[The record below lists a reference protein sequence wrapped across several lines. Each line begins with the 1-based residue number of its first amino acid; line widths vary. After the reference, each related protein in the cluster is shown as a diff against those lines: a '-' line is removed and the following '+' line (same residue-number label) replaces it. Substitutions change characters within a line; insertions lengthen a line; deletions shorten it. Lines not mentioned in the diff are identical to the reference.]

1 MKSVCQRLQRLQR
14 LQPPVGAWLAAAA
27 LALFAGAAM
36 AAADAN
42 SPGAYAIRI
51 PVTLAG
57 DAPLQ
62 RVMLPAE
69 VLVRLQSPAY
79 ADVRLFNSA
88 GQPVPMALAGVA
100 GARAAE
106 ESVALSAYPILGA
119 ASTAGS
125 AGLEG
130 LSLRIEEQQGRRVV
144 QIDTAGTTGTA
155 GTPSATGA
163 QTVRGALLD
172 ARSINAPVV
181 RMALDADWPVG
192 QPVTF
197 QVQSSKDLKHWRP
210 LAETVLYRSDAA
222 ATTTTPSTAPG
233 RLGNEQ
239 MDLQRADLKDHYLR
253 VTWGDAA
260 VTLRGATLVT
270 SRGTGARERVSAS
283 LAAPALTNPR
293 ELTFALP
300 FATPVA
306 ALKITPQGSNVL
318 VPVRVL
324 GRNDRTQPWSPLASA
339 VVYKMT
345 MGGKEQSNAPI
356 ELGGASVREVKIE
369 ADAKTPGF
377 AAAPEIALQFE
388 PAQLVFLASGQG
400 PFTLAA
406 GLTDATTSA
415 GAFLPLASLVPGYQP
430 TQESTLPVAL
440 ADVARADITG
450 GAPAGSALVSAATAS
465 DGLPLRS
472 WVLWGVLLAG
482 VGALALMA
490 WLLLRQ
496 TRQAGDSGESGKA
509 GKAGDAGT
517 APASPPDAV

>member
-1 MKSVCQRLQRLQR
+1 MKSVPLNLPA
-14 LQPPVGAWLAAAA
+14 LLAAAA
-27 LALFAGAAM
+27 LFFSAGVAQ
-36 AAADAN
+36 AAANAN
-42 SPGAYAIRI
+42 SPAAYAIRI
-51 PVTLAG
+51 PVTLAA

-79 ADVRLFNSA
+79 ADVRLFNGA

-100 GARAAE
+100 AASAQE
-106 ESVALSAYPILGA
+106 ESVTLPAYPILGA
-119 ASTAGS
+119 ASTGTT
-125 AGLEG
+125 GLDG

-144 QIDTAGTTGTA
+144 QIDTTGTA
-155 GTPSATGA
+155 GATGSA
-163 QTVRGALLD
+163 GPQAIRGALLD
-172 ARSINAPVV
+172 ARSVQWPVA
-181 RMALDADWPVG
+181 RMALDADWPAG

-197 QVQSSKDLKHWRP
+197 QVQASKDLKQWRT
-210 LAETVLYRSDAA
+210 LAETVQYRADATA
-222 ATTTTPSTAPG
+222 PPATPG

-239 MDLQRADLKDHYLR
+239 MDLHRADLKDHYLR

-270 SRGTGARERVSAS
+270 SRGAGARERVSAS
-283 LAAPALTNPR
+283 MAAPALTSPR
-293 ELTFALP
+293 ELVFALP

-306 ALKITPQGSNVL
+306 ALKIAPQGSNVL

-324 GRNDRTQPWSPLASA
+324 GRNHREQPWSPLASA

-356 ELGGASVREVKIE
+356 ELGDASVREVKIE
-369 ADAKTPGF
+369 ADAKSPGF
-377 AAAPEIALQFE
+377 AAAPEVALQFE

-406 GLTDATTSA
+406 GLPGAAAAAS
-415 GAFLPLASLVPGYQP
+415 AFLPLASLVPGYQP
-430 TQESTLPVAL
+430 LQENTLPVAL

-450 GAPAGSALVSAATAS
+450 GPPAGGALVAAASAN
-465 DGLPLRS
+465 DGLSMRS

-482 VGALALMA
+482 VGALAAMA

-496 TRQAGDSGESGKA
+496 TKQASK
-509 GKAGDAGT
+509 
-517 APASPPDAV
+517 APASPSDAA

>member
-1 MKSVCQRLQRLQR
+1 MKSPRHHLPR
-14 LQPPVGAWLAAAA
+14 PVAAWLAAAA
-27 LALFAGAAM
+27 LSLSAGATQ

-42 SPGAYAIRI
+42 SPAAYAIRI
-51 PVTLAG
+51 PVTLAA

-69 VLVRLQSPAY
+69 VLVRLQSPGY
-79 ADVRLFNSA
+79 ADVRLFNGA

-100 GARAAE
+100 AASAPE
-106 ESVALSAYPILGA
+106 ESVVLPAYPILGGPG
-119 ASTAGS
+119 TPGQ

-144 QIDTAGTTGTA
+144 QIDTAGA
-155 GTPSATGA
+155 AAAVGA

-172 ARSINAPVV
+172 ARSVQLPVA
-181 RMALDADWPVG
+181 RMALDADLPAG

-197 QVQSSKDLKHWRP
+197 TVQASWDLKNWRP
-210 LAETVLYRSDAA
+210 LAETVLYRADAA
-222 ATTTTPSTAPG
+222 GTTPSPAAPG
-233 RLGNEQ
+233 RLGSEHI
-239 MDLQRADLKDHYLR
+239 DLQRADLKDHYLR

-260 VTLRGATLVT
+260 VTFRGATLVT
-270 SRGTGARERVSAS
+270 SRGAGPRERVSAS
-283 LAAPALTNPR
+283 MAVPPLGNNPR
-293 ELTFALP
+293 ELVFALP

-324 GRNDRTQPWSPLASA
+324 GRNDRERPWAHLASA
-339 VVYKMT
+339 TVYRMST
-345 MGGKEQSNAPI
+345 GGKEQTNAPV

-369 ADAKTPGF
+369 ADARSAGF
-377 AAAPEIALQFE
+377 AAAPDIALQFE

-406 GLTDATTSA
+406 GLPGA
-415 GAFLPLASLVPGYQP
+415 GAAASAFLPLASLVPGYQP
-430 TQESTLPVAL
+430 QQENTLPPAL

-450 GAPAGSALVSAATAS
+450 GKPADGPLVAAAAAS
-465 DGLPLRS
+465 DGLSTRS

-482 VGALALMA
+482 VGALGLMA
-490 WLLLRQ
+490 WLLMRQ
-496 TRQAGDSGESGKA
+496 TK
-509 GKAGDAGT
+509 
-517 APASPPDAV
+517 PASQPAMEPASSAPDSPRDAV

>member
-1 MKSVCQRLQRLQR
+1 MK
-14 LQPPVGAWLAAAA
+14 PVPLNLPALLAAAA
-27 LALFAGAAM
+27 LFVSAGVAQ
-36 AAADAN
+36 AAADAS
-42 SPGAYAIRI
+42 SPAAYAIRI
-51 PVTLAG
+51 PVALAA

-69 VLVRLQSPAY
+69 VLVRLQSPGY
-79 ADVRLFNSA
+79 ADVRLFNGA

-100 GARAAE
+100 AASAPE
-106 ESVALSAYPILGA
+106 ESVVLPAYPILGGPG
-119 ASTAGS
+119 TPGQ

-144 QIDTAGTTGTA
+144 QIDTAGMTGTA
-155 GTPSATGA
+155 GTASA

-172 ARSINAPVV
+172 ARNVNAPVA
-181 RMALDADWPVG
+181 RMALDADWPIG

-197 QVQSSKDLKHWRP
+197 QVQASKDLKHWRP
-210 LAETVLYRSDAA
+210 LAETVLYRAETAA
-222 ATTTTPSTAPG
+222 ATTPSTAPA

-283 LAAPALTNPR
+283 LAAPPLTNPR

-300 FATPVA
+300 FATPLT

-324 GRNDRTQPWSPLASA
+324 GRNDRNQPWSPLASA

-345 MGGKEQSNAPI
+345 MGGKEQSNGPI
-356 ELGGASVREVKIE
+356 ELGGASVHEVKIE

-377 AAAPEIALQFE
+377 SAAPEIALQFE

-406 GLTDATTSA
+406 GLPGASA
-415 GAFLPLASLVPGYQP
+415 PASPFLPLASLVPGYQP
-430 TQESTLPVAL
+430 AQENTLPVAL

-450 GAPAGSALVSAATAS
+450 GKPAGGALVSSEAAS
-465 DGLPLRS
+465 DGMSTRS
-472 WVLWGVLLAG
+472 WILWAVLLAG

-496 TRQAGDSGESGKA
+496 TKQADREAIAPS
-509 GKAGDAGT
+509 DA
-517 APASPPDAV
+517 A